1 MEKLKINWNKKL
13 TTTYIFFVFEHQGL
27 NSNTQLTIQTS
38 EMANLAVFDKEK
50 TD

>member
-1 MEKLKINWNKKL
+1 MGSY
-13 TTTYIFFVFEHQGL
+13 TMYIFFVFEHQGL

-38 EMANLAVFDKEK
+38 EMVNLAVFDKEK

>member
-1 MEKLKINWNKKL
+1 M
-13 TTTYIFFVFEHQGL
+13 YIFFVFEHQGL

-38 EMANLAVFDKEK
+38 EWVTAVFNKEK

>member
-1 MEKLKINWNKKL
+1 MGPY
-13 TTTYIFFVFEHQGL
+13 TMYIFFVFELQWL

-38 EMANLAVFDKEK
+38 EMGNLAVFDKEK

>member
-1 MEKLKINWNKKL
+1 MGPY
-13 TTTYIFFVFEHQGL
+13 TMYIFFVFELQGL

-38 EMANLAVFDKEK
+38 EMDNLAVFDKEK